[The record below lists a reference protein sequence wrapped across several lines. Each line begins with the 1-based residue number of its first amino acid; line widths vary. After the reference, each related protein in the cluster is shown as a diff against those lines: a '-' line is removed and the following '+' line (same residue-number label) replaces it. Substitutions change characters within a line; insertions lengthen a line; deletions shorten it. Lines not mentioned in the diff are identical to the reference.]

1 MVHPKGKPTL
11 NMQYM
16 MMHREMRRL
25 LRLLGFDGDLQDIPP
40 LQVIRHQFRK
50 KCLLKHPDKP
60 TGDKE
65 AFQELLDA
73 YNMIVK
79 HIKAARNV
87 DEEETEVE
95 DEESL
100 ERKYFQ
106 EFALYGN

>member
-1 MVHPKGKPTL
+1 MVHPIAKPTL

-16 MMHREMRRL
+16 MVNREMRRL
-25 LRLLGFDGDLQDIPP
+25 LRLLGFDEDLQDIPP

-65 AFQELLDA
+65 AFQALLDA
-73 YNMIVK
+73 YNKIVR
-79 HIKAARNV
+79 HIKTDGNV
-87 DEEETEVE
+87 EDKSEVE
-95 DEESL
+95 DEEAL

>member
-1 MVHPKGKPTL
+1 M
-11 NMQYM
+11 
-16 MMHREMRRL
+16 
-25 LRLLGFDGDLQDIPP
+25 LGFDGDLQDIPP

-50 KCLLKHPDKP
+50 KCLLENPDKP

-95 DEESL
+95 DEEDL